1 LFKLVVGSSLL
12 DNTLHC
18 TGSNELLFLSRTV
31 AVRQARQLLKKLPTK
46 VSGIN
51 KYTLAMDI
59 FKIKIDSRNFMFL
72 MLK

>member
-1 LFKLVVGSSLL
+1 
-12 DNTLHC
+12 
-18 TGSNELLFLSRTV
+18 V